1 MGVYDELGKLI
12 TGKAKDL
19 VNAQIVWAKVKDVD
33 WDNKEMTAT
42 GVTDELDYYEVK
54 LGIGSMVMKPKKDTL
69 VLLAVIENQPQH
81 TVLLYADEL
90 EERKLQVGEL
100 KLTIK
105 DNKLKLEN
113 DSENLKDLLNDLIDK
128 LKNAIIQT
136 PAGPG
141 NFSPNDIQAFTQIKQ
156 GINQLLI

>member
-19 VNAQIVWAKVKDVD
+19 VNAQIVWANVKEVD
-33 WDNKEMTAT
+33 WANKEMTAT
-42 GVTDELDYYEVK
+42 GIIDDLDYYEVK
-54 LGIGSMVMKPKKDTL
+54 LGLGSMTMKPKKDTL

-90 EERKLQVGEL
+90 EERKLQVGKL

-113 DSENLKDLLNDLIDK
+113 GCELLSNYYLY
-128 LKNAIIQT
+128 
-136 PAGPG
+136 G
-141 NFSPNDIQAFTQIKQ
+141 
-156 GINQLLI
+156 